1 MTFGEKVQN
10 LRKKAGMSQ
19 DALAERLE
27 VSRQAVS
34 KWERDEAMPET
45 EKVVRIAKL
54 FEVSLDELLLDIK
67 EEPEPETQPWYE
79 APRYQT
85 RTVTPEAR
93 LEQFLR
99 RHGYKFGYAMMA
111 VGGLICAFA
120 ILMRLLWPVLAGNFF
135 DSAMSDPFGTTQW
148 EVSMPYDLP
157 ESVKQEVMS
166 QMEEEL
172 GMSTFYGSSFQQ
184 MSSITNSA
192 LKTQANLFL
201 IPLLPGLVLLIGGV
215 VIVSKGKK
223 LAAQE
228 MQ

>member
-1 MTFGEKVQN
+1 MTFGEKLQS
-10 LRKKAGMSQ
+10 LRRKAGMSQ
-19 DALAERLE
+19 DTLAERLE

-54 FEVSLDELLLDIK
+54 FEVSLDELLLDKK
-67 EEPEPETQPWYE
+67 EEPEPQPRYE

-120 ILMRLLWPVLAGNFF
+120 ILMRLAWPVLAGNFF
-135 DSAMSDPFGTTQW
+135 DSAMSDPFGAVQW
-148 EVSMPYDLP
+148 EVNMPNDLP

-192 LKTQANLFL
+192 LKAQANLFL
-201 IPLLPGLVLLIGGV
+201 IPLLPGLALLIGGV

-223 LAAQE
+223 LAAME
-228 MQ
+228 NP

>member
-1 MTFGEKVQN
+1 
-10 LRKKAGMSQ
+10 
-19 DALAERLE
+19 
-27 VSRQAVS
+27 
-34 KWERDEAMPET
+34 MPET

-54 FEVSLDELLLDIK
+54 FEVSLDELLLDKK
-67 EEPEPETQPWYE
+67 EEPQPRYE

-93 LEQFLR
+93 LEQLLR

-120 ILMRLLWPVLAGNFF
+120 ILMRLAWPVLAGNFF
-135 DSAMSDPFGTTQW
+135 DSAMSDPFGTAQW
-148 EVSMPYDLP
+148 EVSMPNDLP

-192 LKTQANLFL
+192 LKAQANLFL
-201 IPLLPGLVLLIGGV
+201 IPLLPGLALLIGGL

-228 MQ
+228 AP